1 LLNSTDVFVIG
12 GGPAGLAAAIAARQ
26 QGLRVVVADGAKPP
40 IDKACGEAL
49 MPDAIAALE
58 RLGVSV
64 PAAEACPVRGVRF
77 LSSGLSAEAD
87 FPPNN
92 SGLSIRR
99 TALHRIMTER
109 AAGMGVDLLWQT
121 VVTGISNE
129 EVRVGNRTIRTRWIV
144 GADGANSRVRRWAN
158 LDVQYVQ
165 SRAQL
170 RYAFLRH
177 YRVEPWTDR
186 MEIYWGRNSQAYA
199 TPVSDEEVCVAV
211 ASRNHGLRDHGL
223 RGHEPRDQGLRKRR
237 LRLEESLPEFPD
249 LHARL
254 RGAETT
260 STERGSLTANRK
272 LKRVWR
278 RNVALIGDASGT
290 VDAITGEGLGLAFSQ
305 AAVLA
310 DCFVSGNLAQYQ
322 TAHRRLALRPL
333 LMARLML
340 TLDGRPGF
348 QQRTLQAFRRRPEVF
363 RRLLALHVGTLS
375 PFHLAFDGLTLG
387 WGLLTA

>member
-1 LLNSTDVFVIG
+1 
-12 GGPAGLAAAIAARQ
+12 
-26 QGLRVVVADGAKPP
+26 
-40 IDKACGEAL
+40 

-64 PAAEACPVRGVRF
+64 PVADASPVRGVRF
-77 LSSGLSAEAD
+77 LGSGLSSGLSAEAD
-87 FPPNN
+87 FPSGN
-92 SGLSIRR
+92 SGLSVRR

-109 AAGMGVDLLWQT
+109 AAGLGVDLLWQT
-121 VVTGISNE
+121 VVTGISSE
-129 EVRVGNRTIRTRWIV
+129 EVRMGDRTIRTRWIV

-158 LDVQYVQ
+158 LEVQYVQ

-170 RYAFLRH
+170 RCAFLRH

-186 MEIYWGRNSQAYA
+186 MEIYWGKNGQAFA
-199 TPVSDEEVCVAV
+199 TPVSHEEVCVAV
-211 ASRNHGLRDHGL
+211 ASRN
-223 RGHEPRDQGLRKRR
+223 QGFRKRG
-237 LRLEESLPEFPD
+237 LRLEESLPEFPE

-254 RGAETT
+254 RGVETT
-260 STERGSLTANRK
+260 SAERGSLTANRR

-305 AAVLA
+305 AAALA
-310 DCFVSGNLAQYQ
+310 NCLVSGDLAPYQ
-322 TAHRRLALRPL
+322 AAHRRLALRPR

-340 TLDGRPGF
+340 TLDGHPSF
-348 QQRTLQAFRRRPEVF
+348 QRRTLQAFRRRPKLF
-363 RRLLALHVGTLS
+363 PRLLALHIGTVS
-375 PFHLAFDGLTLG
+375 PFHLALDGLTLG